1 MRTLTVLL
9 ALLVLPLTMKA
20 GSKDELSSKSAVE
33 RLSDVEKENKGLLKE
48 LKKAYYQS
56 VKGWVERWTDGRIY
70 YILRTLDKRIT
81 IIRDGKE
88 RIFYGPNDKP
98 GDDNYYFFY
107 DSIELTEREGKPFFL
122 VNGNTLYSYNGEL
135 IGQDAVVKTFDGKKY
150 FNAINRWGSNTDY
163 NLTTIEGKP
172 IFKNVDEYWFFPAS
186 DRSLC
191 RIGDFSFPA
200 MPLKARFMSLEKN
213 KNNNRAED
221 RYEIRTPDGEKINSY
236 IKQQALIGN
245 AYYAARTNEVM
256 PVRTQFITDTSIN
269 VSGNKINNRLFRV
282 EGQDLGYPAYDYH
295 NNHYCDVRLFKAD
308 GTLLLDSLAWADFSS
323 KDQVIYYY
331 KENNERAIRC
341 GALNPLYPELN
352 VPPLFA
358 EIDYIPDGSGI
369 SKPWV
374 RLTSFGQW
382 EPYDPQKKYDY
393 SSLSKN
399 QRMFE
404 KNDFNFYCHYLKET
418 KAEDMTDEEKVMYIY
433 AAGMVGNKVM
443 HDQQKIMNNY
453 YNGIAPTKEDESSY
467 SFQNSFL
474 LNGYNERDY
483 LHRSCE
489 LIDYMEKHT
498 DKRSEK
504 YQLVQG
510 MKDYSR
516 YLNKVVAENYETH
529 IPEAKSAYSRYEA
542 QQRLA
547 KALEEERRAEAQS
560 QKMNSLALI
569 ALNAFGNVINTLV
582 QGSSHS
588 ANKPLVKSSGIRV
601 VKEHTGHKML
611 DGMKV
616 PDSFNYLPVYTGSS
630 DMEMPASST
639 WQQSSGNNSS
649 AAGSTSSSSS
659 TQRCRLCLSH
669 PGKCNLCAG
678 RGQYIPS
685 VSVGHYIKCDK
696 CNGTGTCPSCHGSGA
711 Q

>member
-1 MRTLTVLL
+1 M
-9 ALLVLPLTMKA
+9 
-20 GSKDELSSKSAVE
+20 
-33 RLSDVEKENKGLLKE
+33 
-48 LKKAYYQS
+48 
-56 VKGWVERWTDGRIY
+56 
-70 YILRTLDKRIT
+70 
-81 IIRDGKE
+81 
-88 RIFYGPNDKP
+88 
-98 GDDNYYFFY
+98 
-107 DSIELTEREGKPFFL
+107 
-122 VNGNTLYSYNGEL
+122 
-135 IGQDAVVKTFDGKKY
+135 
-150 FNAINRWGSNTDY
+150 
-163 NLTTIEGKP
+163 
-172 IFKNVDEYWFFPAS
+172 
-186 DRSLC
+186 
-191 RIGDFSFPA
+191 
-200 MPLKARFMSLEKN
+200 
-213 KNNNRAED
+213 
-221 RYEIRTPDGEKINSY
+221 
-236 IKQQALIGN
+236 
-245 AYYAARTNEVM
+245 
-256 PVRTQFITDTSIN
+256 
-269 VSGNKINNRLFRV
+269 
-282 EGQDLGYPAYDYH
+282 
-295 NNHYCDVRLFKAD
+295 
-308 GTLLLDSLAWADFSS
+308 LDSLAWADFSS

-404 KNDFNFYCHYLKET
+404 KNDFSFYCHYLKET

-474 LNGYNERDY
+474 LNGYYERDY

-560 QKMNSLALI
+560 QKINSLALI

-669 PGKCNLCAG
+669 PSKCNLCAG

-685 VSVGHYIKCDK
+685 VSVGHYIKCCLLYTSD
-696 CNGTGTCPSCHGSGA
+696 A
-711 Q
+711 ADE